1 MAVSD
6 IRDQLR
12 KNRLNQMTDTT
23 ELLEE
28 GLSMIVQQGVKGI
41 LDGSI
46 KIQDM
51 NDIQRA
57 WTIMKEVG
65 AFNEVVANAGQQS
78 GQLPELK
85 AREALALGIPE
96 PTEDAQEGESETI
109 DLSALDDDAIQQM
122 AIDFA
127 NAINNDNVN
136 SMDS

>member
-85 AREALALGIPE
+85 AREALALGITE
-96 PTEDAQEGESETI
+96 PAGDVQEGEEETI
-109 DLSALDDDAIQQM
+109 DLSALDEDAIQQM

>member
-96 PTEDAQEGESETI
+96 PTGDIQKGEEETI
-109 DLSALDDDAIQQM
+109 DLSALDEDAIQQM

-127 NAINNDNVN
+127 NAINNDNVD

>member
-96 PTEDAQEGESETI
+96 TTGDVPEGEEETI
-109 DLSALDDDAIQQM
+109 DLSALDEDAIQQM

>member
-78 GQLPELK
+78 GQLPELNGQ
-85 AREALALGIPE
+85 LY
-96 PTEDAQEGESETI
+96 
-109 DLSALDDDAIQQM
+109 
-122 AIDFA
+122 
-127 NAINNDNVN
+127 
-136 SMDS
+136 